1 MKQRCVWENS
11 NPLEIEYHDHEWGV
25 PVYDDRLL
33 FEMLTLESA
42 QSGLKWVTVLQKRH
56 SYLKAFENFEASKV
70 AQFSDKQIEAL
81 TSNTEIVRNKLKI
94 KATIENAK
102 YFLIVQSEFESFA
115 SYLWSFVNNE
125 PINNAYTLASEIPT
139 SSVESEAM
147 SADMKKRGFKFVG
160 PTTCYAYMQ
169 AVGLVNDHLLSC
181 HRHSEVQSL
190 QVCTT
195 Q

>member
-1 MKQRCVWENS
+1 MKQRCVWANS

-42 QSGLKWVTVLQKRH
+42 QSGLKWVTVLQKRQ
-56 SYLKAFENFEASKV
+56 SYLKAFDNFEPSKV
-70 AQFSDKQIEAL
+70 SQFSDKKIEAL
-81 TSNTEIVRNKLKI
+81 NNNAEIVRNKLKI

-102 YFLIVQSEFESFA
+102 YFLIVQNEFENFS

-125 PINNAYTLASEIPT
+125 PINNAYRLASEIPT
-139 SSVESEAM
+139 SSIEAEAM
-147 SADMKKRGFKFVG
+147 SEDMKKRGFKFVG

-169 AVGLVNDHLLSC
+169 AVGLINDHLLSC
-181 HRHSEVQSL
+181 YRHTEVQNFQS
-190 QVCTT
+190 CAS
-195 Q
+195 